1 MGKGVGSMD
10 ERGALVREGFRYSR
24 ARQTDHDEVFI
35 ETVGQRGSPGSISL
49 RARTVAGAKS
59 PHHARPGD
67 GRARGPGRR
76 AGMNASGTFVGID
89 VSKQMLDVA
98 VRPSGERWRTT
109 NDERGIKELVS
120 RLRPMGASLVVME
133 ATGGYE
139 TALALAMVEAKIAMR
154 IVNPRQ
160 VRDFAKGKG
169 LLAKTDSLDAAV
181 LAEYG
186 ETYRPEAR
194 GLRDAQAREM
204 ADILSRRRQL
214 IEMKTAENNR
224 LEHARGEVRKEIL
237 AHLSWLS
244 RRIKKIDEDLDKKIR
259 NSPLYL
265 DKRERLKSVPGVGN
279 QTALSLILNLPELGT
294 LNRKQIAALAGVAP
308 FNKDSG
314 QRRGKRAVWGGRAQ
328 VRAVL
333 YMAAVVASRH
343 NDVIRD
349 FYAKLCA
356 AGKPK
361 KLALTVCMR
370 KLLTVLNAMAKNQT
384 SWTPSLATSR

>member
-1 MGKGVGSMD
+1 
-10 ERGALVREGFRYSR
+10 
-24 ARQTDHDEVFI
+24 
-35 ETVGQRGSPGSISL
+35 
-49 RARTVAGAKS
+49 
-59 PHHARPGD
+59 
-67 GRARGPGRR
+67 
-76 AGMNASGTFVGID
+76 MNASGVFVGID
-89 VSKQMLDVA
+89 VSKETLDVA

-109 NDERGIKELVS
+109 NDERGITELVS
-120 RLRPMGASLVVME
+120 RLRPMGATLVVME

-139 TALALAMVEAKIAMR
+139 TALALSVVEAKIAMR

-186 ETYRPEAR
+186 EIYRPEAR
-194 GLRDAQAREM
+194 VLLDEQAREM
-204 ADILSRRRQL
+204 ADLLSRRRQL

-224 LEHARGEVRKEIL
+224 LEHARGQVRKEIL

-244 RRIKKIDEDLDKKIR
+244 RRIKKIDEDLDKRIR

-314 QRRGKRAVWGGRAQ
+314 RRRGKRSIWGGRAQ
-328 VRAVL
+328 VR
-333 YMAAVVASRH
+333 
-343 NDVIRD
+343 
-349 FYAKLCA
+349 
-356 AGKPK
+356 
-361 KLALTVCMR
+361 VCE
-370 KLLTVLNAMAKNQT
+370 NF
-384 SWTPSLATSR
+384 